1 MFQIGDQVVYG
12 IHGICRII
20 DLEERVVDRKKIPYF
35 VLEPMDQPG
44 ARFFVPSQNP
54 AALAKLRR
62 VLDRVE
68 LESLLASEE
77 IRQNCWIADENRRKQ
92 RYRELISGGD
102 RAALL
107 QMISSLH
114 QHKKEQAAAG
124 RKFHLCD
131 ENFLRDA
138 ERLLN
143 AEFALVLGIQPSEVG
158 SYILAALE
166 K

>member
-12 IHGICRII
+12 IHGICRIV
-20 DLEERVVDRKKIPYF
+20 DTEERTVDRKKIPYF
-35 VLEPMDQPG
+35 VLEPKDQPG
-44 ARFFVPSQNP
+44 ARFYVPSQNP

-62 VLDRVE
+62 VMEREELDR
-68 LESLLASEE
+68 LLTCREVRE
-77 IRQNCWIADENRRKQ
+77 DCWIADENRRKQ
-92 RYRELISGGD
+92 RYRELISSSD
-102 RAALL
+102 PVALL
-107 QMISSLH
+107 QMVGALH
-114 QHKKEQAAAG
+114 QHKQEQAMAG

-143 AEFALVLGIQPSEVG
+143 AELSMVLGIQPGEVG
-158 SYILAALE
+158 GYIRAAFE

>member
-12 IHGICRII
+12 IHGICRIV
-20 DLEERVVDRKKIPYF
+20 DLAERTVDRKKIPYF
-35 VLEPMDQPG
+35 VLEPADQPG
-44 ARFFVPSQNP
+44 AQFFVPSQNP

-62 VLDRVE
+62 VLDRQE
-68 LESLLASEE
+68 LDALLASQEV
-77 IRQNCWIADENRRKQ
+77 RQDCWIADENRRKQ

-102 RAALL
+102 RVALL
-107 QMISSLH
+107 QMIGALH
-114 QHKKEQAAAG
+114 RHKKEQAEAG

-143 AEFALVLGIQPSEVG
+143 AEFSLILGIQPSEVG
-158 SYILAALE
+158 AYIRAAFD